1 MRNVKFL
8 YLLIISLLLAKQSLA
23 HEAFEYSKHQVEV
36 SSNISISLDV
46 YKPIAPLK
54 TKALIVVSPGSSGLG
69 DLCAGEFL
77 NDKTVNFHHRCGLV
91 KIFVDKGYAVAFYSQ
106 RGLLRLSEC
115 LQGDDFESR
124 RQSYPLNCYLPE
136 VRKELD
142 LYTTTDDTE
151 KVYAFLSKLFE
162 KNLAVISL
170 PTSEGSYHISKLVG
184 SGKIKPVGVVLAG
197 GVYGSLKEAWD
208 VQKSYTHYFEKIE
221 ATFKRFNKDVI
232 SLNEIIEV
240 NYLDSDYE
248 HQENNP
254 STFRRFLGLEVTS
267 RNKIDLFYNMALKN
281 KRIWEARVADLD
293 YLSPLSDDFYGAATP
308 NYKNINY
315 LRQMLA
321 STEKLSDSYKGFPGK
336 VIYVYGAFDRQMKIP
351 PEGNCGIPQTAC
363 QVKILQHVG
372 HGLEDASGEMPAS
385 SLNQL
390 LDSVNEV
397 YEYSRAHCN

>member
-1 MRNVKFL
+1 MCSIKNVC
-8 YLLIISLLLAKQSLA
+8 LLIISLWLAKQSLA
-23 HEAFEYSKHQVEV
+23 YEGFEFSKHQVEV

-54 TKALIVVSPGSSGLG
+54 TKALVVVSPGSDGLG
-69 DLCAGEFL
+69 DLCVGKFL

-124 RQSYPLNCYLPE
+124 RQSYSLNCYLPE

-151 KVYAFLSKLFE
+151 KVYTFLSKLFE

-184 SGKIKPVGVVLAG
+184 AGKIKPIGVVLFS
-197 GVYGSLKEAWD
+197 GVFGSMKNFWD
-208 VQKSYTHYFEKIE
+208 HQRNYTIFFEKIE
-221 ATFKRFNKDVI
+221 ATFKHFNRDVI
-232 SLNEIIEV
+232 TLDEIIEV
-240 NYLDSDYE
+240 NHLDSEYE
-248 HQENNP
+248 RQKNKPWN
-254 STFRRFLGLEVTS
+254 FREFIGLDVTS
-267 RNKIDLFYNMALKN
+267 RNTIDIFYDKALKYKN
-281 KRIWEARVADLD
+281 LWESRAADPTYKEPIAGDL
-293 YLSPLSDDFYGAATP
+293 YGMTFP
-308 NYKNINY
+308 NYKSMDFA
-315 LRQMLA
+315 RQLLT

-397 YEYSRAHCN
+397 YEYSKAHR